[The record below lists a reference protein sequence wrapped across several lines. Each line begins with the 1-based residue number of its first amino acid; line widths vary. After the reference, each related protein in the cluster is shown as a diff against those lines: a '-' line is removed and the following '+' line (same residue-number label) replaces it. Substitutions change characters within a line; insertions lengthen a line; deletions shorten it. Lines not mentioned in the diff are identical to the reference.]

1 MNSIADIVID
11 KFHKA
16 IEHYVSVEEI
26 IDLMDKIT
34 SQMDYVER
42 IVQRKPSILC
52 TTNNVLSLVPHYPL
66 MYHNDD
72 IAHMYEIKNY
82 LEGKVKWN

>member
-1 MNSIADIVID
+1 MNSVAEKVIG
-11 KFHKA
+11 KLHKT
-16 IEHYVSVEEI
+16 IEYYVSVEEI

-34 SQMDYVER
+34 SQMDYVEKITR
-42 IVQRKPSILC
+42 RKQSVLC

-66 MYHNDD
+66 MYHNED
-72 IAHMYEIKNY
+72 IAYMYEIKNY

>member
-1 MNSIADIVID
+1 MNNVVEKVIN
-11 KFHKA
+11 KFHKT
-16 IEHYVSVEEI
+16 IESYVSVEEI

-34 SQMDYVER
+34 SPMDYVER

-52 TTNNVLSLVPHYPL
+52 TTNNVLSLMPPYPL

-72 IAHMYEIKNY
+72 IAYMYEIKNY
-82 LEGKVKWN
+82 LKRKVK

>member
-1 MNSIADIVID
+1 MSSVADIVID

-52 TTNNVLSLVPHYPL
+52 TTNNVLSLMPPYPL
-66 MYHNDD
+66 MYYNDD

-82 LEGKVKWN
+82 LEGKVK

>member
-1 MNSIADIVID
+1 MNNVVEKVIN
-11 KFHKA
+11 KFHKT
-16 IEHYVSVEEI
+16 IESYVSVEEI

-34 SQMDYVER
+34 SPMDYVER

-52 TTNNVLSLVPHYPL
+52 TTNNVLSLMPPYPL

-72 IAHMYEIKNY
+72 IAYMYEIKN
-82 LEGKVKWN
+82 

>member
-1 MNSIADIVID
+1 MNSVADIVID

-34 SQMDYVER
+34 SPMDYVER
-42 IVQRKPSILC
+42 IIQRKPSILC
-52 TTNNVLSLVPHYPL
+52 TTNNVLSLMPPL
-66 MYHNDD
+66 MYHNDN
-72 IAHMYEIKNY
+72 IAYMYEIKNY
-82 LEGKVKWN
+82 LKGKVK

>member
-1 MNSIADIVID
+1 MNSVADIVID

-16 IEHYVSVEEI
+16 IESYVSVEEI

-42 IVQRKPSILC
+42 IVQRKPLILC
-52 TTNNVLSLVPHYPL
+52 TTNNVLSLMPPYPL
-66 MYHNDD
+66 MYYNDN

-82 LEGKVKWN
+82 LKGKVK